1 MSISGDSAA
10 VAVTVH
16 RLQRAQAAIER
27 ELGQLA
33 SAADRL
39 RDSWSGEAQ
48 RAFDVAHET
57 WQRDTAAMAQTL
69 AQAIGALTTADDA
82 AAEAETAAAALWG

>member
-1 MSISGDSAA
+1 MSISGDGAA
-10 VAVTVH
+10 IDATVH
-16 RLQRAQAAIER
+16 RLQRAQTAIEH

-33 SAADRL
+33 AAADRL

-48 RAFDVAHET
+48 RAFDVAHDT

-69 AQAIGALTTADDA
+69 AQAIGALTAADDA
-82 AAEAETAAAALWG
+82 AAEAENAAAALWG